1 MSKHIVTLVWF
12 CTDCGRTGESVF
24 KDTEIW
30 PVLEIGFYPIFH
42 QVRRLHDEAMREDGA
57 ARPARLDIRS
67 IQVSLDYEPGS
78 ELCSG
83 NVKVGFVHA

>member
-24 KDTEIW
+24 KDTE
-30 PVLEIGFYPIFH
+30 PVRGIEFYPILH
-42 QVRRLHDEAMREDGA
+42 QVRRLHDEAVREDGE
-57 ARPARLDIRS
+57 ARPERLDIRS